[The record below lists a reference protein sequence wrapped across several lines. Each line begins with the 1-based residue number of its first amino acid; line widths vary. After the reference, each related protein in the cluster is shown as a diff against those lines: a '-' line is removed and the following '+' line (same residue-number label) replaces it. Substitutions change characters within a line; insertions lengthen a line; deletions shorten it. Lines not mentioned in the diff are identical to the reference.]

1 MDMPQLSEA
10 HRKLQ
15 RLAGSW
21 TGDETIHP
29 SPWDPQGGPATGR
42 VQNRSVLCGFAV
54 VQDYEQQRGGRT
66 SFEGHG
72 VFRYDTVKR
81 DYVLYWFDSFGMP
94 PNEFRGDFEDDVLTM
109 IARDHQGHS
118 RATFDFGKTDR
129 YTFRMEVSPDAESWS
144 TIVEGSY
151 SRVG

>member
-42 VQNRSVLCGFAV
+42 VENRSVLGGFIV
-54 VQDYEQQRGGRT
+54 VQDYEQQRGGRI

-72 VFRYDTVKR
+72 IFRYDAVKR
-81 DYVLYWFDSFGMP
+81 DYVLHWFDSFGMP
-94 PNEFRGDFEDDVLTM
+94 PNEFRGEFEGDVLTM
-109 IARDHQGHS
+109 TARDHQGYS
-118 RATFDFGKTDR
+118 RATFDFGEADR
-129 YTFRMEVSPDAESWS
+129 YAFRMEVSPDAESWS
-144 TIVEGSY
+144 MVVEGSY
-151 SRVG
+151 FRVD